1 MPLAIAMFLPLA
13 SVVITASLL
22 LGDMRGLLA
31 LIPVAGLSI
40 FVCMIAHEAER
51 APRAQSPV
59 PNNPEGS

>member
-40 FVCMIAHEAER
+40 FVCMIAHEADAVSR
-51 APRAQSPV
+51 HPAPAI
-59 PNNPEGS
+59 NNPERP